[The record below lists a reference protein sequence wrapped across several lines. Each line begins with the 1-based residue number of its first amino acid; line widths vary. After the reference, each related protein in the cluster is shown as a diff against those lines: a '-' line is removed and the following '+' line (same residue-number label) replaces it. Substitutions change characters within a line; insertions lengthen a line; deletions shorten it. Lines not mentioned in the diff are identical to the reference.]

1 VLLICGYEV
10 AAVYL
15 KTGIRDANTP
25 SKNSG
30 YFFGISA
37 IAVGIDLLPLIKMV
51 FSGPGLNVDEWVTQ
65 AYLYARRLSKV
76 RVMVLAKPS
85 TCTGIS
91 VWCTHELCF
100 FGPIADL
107 SACLQETMSGFERG
121 C

>member
-1 VLLICGYEV
+1 MLLICGYEV

-76 RVMVLAKPS
+76 GVGRVS
-85 TCTGIS
+85 TVCKII
-91 VWCTHELCF
+91 H
-100 FGPIADL
+100 
-107 SACLQETMSGFERG
+107 MHRG
-121 C
+121 LVYS